1 MITWKD
7 PTMLLVTSPLFG
19 PAFQL
24 KIERRFLPLSSLL
37 FLSVRISSNGLES
50 FICLYLGCRRFSA
63 FADSLVRHPT
73 TSRILV
79 SSIRRFGKPG
89 GALNGSVHSSS
100 VSSDSQDSVGVRH
113 GFLSLGTVLRAVSVR
128 VSLRN
133 ISSSSRDTLS
143 RAPSLFQHHGSIHD
157 FVHQFSFH
165 HGDMPYKRLS

>member
-24 KIERRFLPLSSLL
+24 EIEKSLWPLSSLL
-37 FLSVRISSNGLES
+37 FLSVRIPSNGLAS

-63 FADSLVRHPT
+63 FAVSSVRHPT

-79 SSIRRFGKPG
+79 SSIRRSGRPG
-89 GALNGSVHSSS
+89 GTPNGSHPPSS
-100 VSSDSQDSVGVRH
+100 VSSDSHDSLGVRH

-165 HGDMPYKRLS
+165 HGDMPYKRQS